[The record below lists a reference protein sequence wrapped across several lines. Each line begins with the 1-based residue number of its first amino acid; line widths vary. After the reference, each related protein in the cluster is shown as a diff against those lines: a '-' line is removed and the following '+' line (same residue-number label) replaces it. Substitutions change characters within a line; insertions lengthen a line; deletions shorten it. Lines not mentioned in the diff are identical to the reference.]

1 MDGATID
8 DWRVC
13 FCLFVFF
20 CLYLFEHFAYWVAI
34 LSRWVQGERMATFL
48 PSVKI
53 RGRADSVPSVLWSRM
68 VDDDA
73 GGCRECG
80 EVGRFRLSWSWWC
93 WTAAAAAA
101 AAAAGISNF
110 RGRPRAKCRRLTNSA
125 SSTIQYEP
133 KSSSYRTKHLC
144 SERLV
149 RMAFFV
155 PERDKTERY
164 LDK

>member
-1 MDGATID
+1 MTGG
-8 DWRVC
+8 
-13 FCLFVFF
+13 VFF
-20 CLYLFEHFAYWVAI
+20 CLFEHFAYWVAI
-34 LSRWVQGERMATFL
+34 LARLAQGELMVTFL
-48 PSVKI
+48 SSEI
-53 RGRADSVPSVLWSRM
+53 RGCADSVVTPSVLWFWII
-68 VDDDA
+68 DDDA
-73 GGCRECG
+73 GGCRKFG

-149 RMAFFV
+149 RMAFCVCVV
-155 PERDKTERY
+155 PERNKIERH